1 MSISKRLSP
10 AEMRSAALDAAEAI
24 LMETGPAA
32 LTLKAVAAR
41 IGRTHASLLHH
52 FGSASGLH
60 EALGQHMADRH
71 RARMMRAIGALDER
85 RITVRAM
92 VDELFDS
99 NNEHGGIQ
107 LMTWLLLT
115 GNEPMFDPIMQALK
129 DQIELFSRTRAVSA
143 PAQGVIDLA
152 IMTHLLAMGDAL
164 MGEAMTRVLGL
175 PRARPR
181 EIATRAIQKWLKENT
196 AQMPEET
203 EAGGAA

>member
-52 FGSASGLH
+52 FESASGLH

-92 VDELFDS
+92 VDVLFDS

-129 DQIELFSRTRAVSA
+129 DQIELFSRTRAGMA
-143 PAQGVIDLA
+143 PAQGVGPVSCGSLRWRTGSPARHRAANTPPAQKVADGPQASHSAPAMRLA
-152 IMTHLLAMGDAL
+152 ASRATPL
-164 MGEAMTRVLGL
+164 TRL
-175 PRARPR
+175 
-181 EIATRAIQKWLKENT
+181 N
-196 AQMPEET
+196 MP
-203 EAGGAA
+203 